1 MHLDIWWQKGTTL
14 LPSPYFILR
23 EWFVFIKEREYKNV
37 LLYSS
42 DFKQFRKAIR
52 GYDADEVDEFIEKV
66 SEDYEALYKEN
77 SVYREKTLSFEE
89 KLEHYK
95 KLENTIQNTLLL
107 AQNSA
112 DQAKQSAQKEAELI
126 IKNAN
131 DSAKLIIEK
140 ANNDVIRINDDYE
153 GLKQEF
159 FKFRTRYKNFMTSQL
174 EMFNDMEADFIKY
187 YNVGSII
194 EETISSKEIDSTEE
208 EVDFNVSKINLEEKN
223 FNDNLESVKNFFVE
237 DK

>member
-1 MHLDIWWQKGTTL
+1 MKMTSMDIM
-14 LPSPYFILR
+14 
-23 EWFVFIKEREYKNV
+23 
-37 LLYSS
+37 
-42 DFKQFRKAIR
+42 DKQFKKSIR

-66 SEDYEALYKEN
+66 SEEYEALYKEN
-77 SVYREKTLSFEE
+77 SVYREKMLSFEE

-112 DQAKQSAQKEAELI
+112 DQAKQLAQKEAELI

-131 DSAKLIIEK
+131 ESAKGIIEK

-159 FKFRTRYKNFMTSQL
+159 FKFRTRYKNFMISQM
-174 EMFNDMEADFIKY
+174 EMFNGMESDFVKY

-194 EETISSKEIDSTEE
+194 EEKIKSKEIDNKEE
-208 EVDFNVSKINLEEKN
+208 EGNFNLNKINLDEKN
-223 FNDNLESVKNFFVE
+223 FKEDLESVKSFFVE